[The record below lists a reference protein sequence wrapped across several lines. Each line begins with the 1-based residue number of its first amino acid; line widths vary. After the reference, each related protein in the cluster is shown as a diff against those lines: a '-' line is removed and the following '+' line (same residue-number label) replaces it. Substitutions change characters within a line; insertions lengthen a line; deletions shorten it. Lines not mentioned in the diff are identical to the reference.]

1 PTRQP
6 GPVARRPGD
15 RPAECLHDEQRGH
28 RGEAPTGELRHERL
42 RLSITGVDRVHDL
55 QLAGSNLG
63 RHRRSQRFAPHGPRH
78 VLLIAVRRWAER
90 LAAALPLGRA
100 DRALTG
106 AAGALL
112 LPRLLATARHFAATL
127 GVVSA
132 GAAIGQ
138 LARHRLMEQRHP
150 HLDAEHLWLEIERAT
165 LATLCTE
172 DCDGRHH
179 FFSVF
184 CCCWAFVIFT
194 LLRIITR
201 LPLAPGTA
209 PRSRSR
215 LCSGR
220 TR

>member
-1 PTRQP
+1 MLFSVMIGLMMTVRGSRLIRSAPP
-6 GPVARRPGD
+6 GA
-15 RPAECLHDEQRGH
+15 
-28 RGEAPTGELRHERL
+28 
-42 RLSITGVDRVHDL
+42 
-55 QLAGSNLG
+55 
-63 RHRRSQRFAPHGPRH
+63 RH
-78 VLLIAVRRWAER
+78 VLLVAVRRGTER

-100 DRALTG
+100 DGALAG

-112 LPRLLATARHFAATL
+112 LPRLLAAARHLTAAL
-127 GVVSA
+127 GVVGA

-138 LARHRLMEQRHP
+138 LARHRLMEQGHP
-150 HLDAEHLWLEIERAT
+150 HLDAEHLRLEVERAA
-165 LATLCTE
+165 LATLCAE
-172 DCDGRHH
+172 DFDGRHH

-209 PRSRSR
+209 PRSSSR

-220 TR
+220 TRTTLTLSTVRRSPPMRPGR